1 MLNTTA
7 SIRAIA
13 TVVNVEATSY
23 DVLVDHTDVG
33 AGWATESSIIGE
45 SDTPQIDPI
54 TMQLH
59 ELSALPKASQR
70 LLDDSAFDIEGWLA
84 GRIADKFARAEAG
97 VFINGD
103 GIDKPKGFLAHTT
116 VDNDV
121 WVWGNLG
128 YVPTGVS
135 GDITPDSIVEVVYA
149 LGAQYRANASFV
161 MNSKTA
167 CMVRKL
173 KDMDGRF
180 LWSDGLAAGE
190 PARLMGYPVLT
201 FRMRNGLRD
210 VALDPERFAVSSDLD
225 GTAVQVPE
233 ADAALSGR
241 VRLRFIQADASYDV
255 ISEEA
260 VLPDEETHAV
270 AATEFTMLLTRAEG
284 RQVAERWL
292 NEARIAREAVQF
304 ALPPSQLPLRAGDV
318 VSLPADQGEGSSLF
332 RIDRVD
338 QAEFKQIE
346 AVRIDPA
353 IYTPSPLSDELVGM
367 RAFVAPVPVYPLF
380 LDIPLLTGDEVPH
393 APHIAA
399 SANPWPGSV
408 ALYSSLTEQNFD
420 LNTILPLRATIGTTR
435 SPMLRASAGLIDR
448 GDALEVRLISGRL
461 ETVDEDAMLS
471 GANLAAIGDG
481 SSGNWEIFQFASAQ
495 LIGPRTYLLRN
506 RLRGQAG
513 SDGLMPDV
521 RPEGSQFVL
530 LDSVPQQID
539 LSRNLRRVEQTYR
552 IGPAQR
558 PVSDP
563 SYRQVQRAFDGNGL
577 RPYAPAHLRGIA
589 SAAGA
594 IALDWVRRTRTDGDA
609 WEPLEV
615 PLGEDSEAYL
625 LRVVKDG
632 VILREETLSAPTF
645 SYGFAAQTADGA
657 VAPFVVE
664 VAQISA
670 TYRAGLFASTV
681 IT

>member
-1 MLNTTA
+1 MT
-7 SIRAIA
+7 IQP
-13 TVVNVEATSY
+13 V
-23 DVLVDHTDVG
+23 
-33 AGWATESSIIGE
+33 
-45 SDTPQIDPI
+45 PQLD
-54 TMQLH
+54 
-59 ELSALPKASQR
+59 ELAQ
-70 LLDDSAFDIEGWLA
+70 
-84 GRIADKFARAEAG
+84 AEAM
-97 VFINGD
+97 F
-103 GIDKPKGFLAHTT
+103 
-116 VDNDV
+116 
-121 WVWGNLG
+121 
-128 YVPTGVS
+128 
-135 GDITPDSIVEVVYA
+135 
-149 LGAQYRANASFV
+149 
-161 MNSKTA
+161 
-167 CMVRKL
+167 
-173 KDMDGRF
+173 
-180 LWSDGLAAGE
+180 
-190 PARLMGYPVLT
+190 
-201 FRMRNGLRD
+201 
-210 VALDPERFAVSSDLD
+210 
-225 GTAVQVPE
+225 
-233 ADAALSGR
+233 
-241 VRLRFIQADASYDV
+241 
-255 ISEEA
+255 
-260 VLPDEETHAV
+260 
-270 AATEFTMLLTRAEG
+270 
-284 RQVAERWL
+284 
-292 NEARIAREAVQF
+292 
-304 ALPPSQLPLRAGDV
+304 
-318 VSLPADQGEGSSLF
+318 
-332 RIDRVD
+332 
-338 QAEFKQIE
+338 
-346 AVRIDPA
+346 
-353 IYTPSPLSDELVGM
+353 
-367 RAFVAPVPVYPLF
+367 AFVAPVPVYPLF

-393 APHIAA
+393 VPHIAA

-435 SPMLRASAGLIDR
+435 SPMLRAAAGLIDR

-481 SSGNWEIFQFASAQ
+481 SSSNWEIFQFASAQ

-521 RPEGSQFVL
+521 WPEGSQFVL

-539 LSRNLRRVEQTYR
+539 LSRNLRRVEQAYR

-632 VILREETLSAPTF
+632 VIMREETLSAPTF

-670 TYRAGLFASTV
+670 TYGAGLFASTV